1 MSSMNSAMMYDDFP
15 APKVKVKK
23 KQSISPY
30 RQGIHLSFPVC
41 FDIFKYFNDHLI
53 KFNNRESVYD

>member
-1 MSSMNSAMMYDDFP
+1 MNSAMMYDDLP

-30 RQGIHLSFPVC
+30 RQGIHLSFP
-41 FDIFKYFNDHLI
+41 DHTLLLPVNA
-53 KFNNRESVYD
+53 KSPACRNP